1 MKSIQ
6 DCHILSN
13 GVKIPCV
20 GYGTW
25 LIEKE
30 EAEDKV
36 LMALNQGFRHIDTAA
51 CYKNEDGVGKAVLNS
66 GIPREEIFVTSKLW
80 NTDQGYANCKKA
92 FASTMEKLQLE
103 YLDLYLIHWP
113 IAKDYKEKWQQ
124 TIQETWRA
132 FEELYAE
139 GKIRAIGV
147 SNFKKHH
154 FDVLLQTAKVMPMVN
169 QIELHPGANQDD
181 TVRYCKKNN
190 VLVEAWSPLARGAVF
205 HSATLAKLAQKY
217 DKSIAQ
223 IVLRWE
229 LQKEVLPLPKS
240 VTEERIR
247 ENIDL
252 FDFEI
257 ANEDMKIIDTIKD
270 CEGIQLD
277 PDTIEF

>member
-1 MKSIQ
+1 
-6 DCHILSN
+6 
-13 GVKIPCV
+13 
-20 GYGTW
+20 
-25 LIEKE
+25 
-30 EAEDKV
+30 
-36 LMALNQGFRHIDTAA
+36 
-51 CYKNEDGVGKAVLNS
+51 
-66 GIPREEIFVTSKLW
+66 
-80 NTDQGYANCKKA
+80 
-92 FASTMEKLQLE
+92 
-103 YLDLYLIHWP
+103 
-113 IAKDYKEKWQQ
+113 
-124 TIQETWRA
+124 
-132 FEELYAE
+132 
-139 GKIRAIGV
+139 
-147 SNFKKHH
+147 
-154 FDVLLQTAKVMPMVN
+154 MVN